1 MSHRLPVHSERQ
13 VHKKPPLTRFWQV
26 PPLEQGLVAQ
36 GSTSV
41 NKFIVVRKMGTDYSQ
56 LSSPLRYPN
65 MSLEKVLRRGAGA
78 TFFNLQIRKAKN
90 AIGSG
95 PFRSQASIKTYR

>member
-56 LSSPLRYPN
+56 LSSLAVSKHVTRQGCVEEQELHFLSFKYEKLK
-65 MSLEKVLRRGAGA
+65 MQLLVDHLE
-78 TFFNLQIRKAKN
+78 AKL
-90 AIGSG
+90 
-95 PFRSQASIKTYR
+95 FKTYR

>member
-56 LSSPLRYPN
+56 LSSLAVSKHVTR
-65 MSLEKVLRRGAGA
+65 KGLRRGAGA

-90 AIGSG
+90 AIVSG
-95 PFRSQASIKTYR
+95 PFRSQTSI

>member
-56 LSSPLRYPN
+56 LSSLAVSKHVTRQGYVEEQELHFLTFKYEKLK
-65 MSLEKVLRRGAGA
+65 MQLLVDHLE
-78 TFFNLQIRKAKN
+78 AKL
-90 AIGSG
+90 
-95 PFRSQASIKTYR
+95 FKTYR